1 MITLLLRLWFFSLE
15 ARGRFSRWD
24 CRFLSFRHLL
34 LPLSSLFALPLRRIP
49 SLPHLPSPKL
59 LPVPSWVEDR
69 PFLSSLAWWI
79 CCPWLLSVERAEGK
93 KFSVPTG
100 TEAREKKKRRK
111 ADGGGCG
118 GQTKELG
125 GDLYKV
131 LEADGWGVTAPSV
144 NPSSWIWLMAFFL
157 RWAPPSLYK
166 QTTASASGFGFMSHL
181 LIPHFHVFTIHFNRS
196 IILHIYTLIF

>member
-24 CRFLSFRHLL
+24 CRFWAFATFSFLCLPCSHSHNGEYLL
-34 LPLSSLFALPLRRIP
+34 CHISHHP
-49 SLPHLPSPKL
+49 SFYPSPPGWKL
-59 LPVPSWVEDR
+59 G
-69 PFLSSLAWWI
+69 PFFLH
-79 CCPWLLSVERAEGK
+79 WLGGFAVHGGFQSKGQKGRSFQCLQGLK
-93 KFSVPTG
+93 HG
-100 TEAREKKKRRK
+100 KRRK